1 MNFTEGYAARCGT
14 QNPLIQML
22 CETKASS
29 LCSVPEAPSPEGEQI
44 IKVHQLD
51 KEEGYSS
58 QNDHHVSRDG
68 EERAWCGVR
77 VDKHFDLRG
86 SKGACGRSLLVKI

>member
-1 MNFTEGYAARCGT
+1 MNFIEGYAARCWS

-29 LCSVPEAPSPEGEQI
+29 LSSLPEAPRPEGEQI
-44 IKVHQLD
+44 IEVRQVG

-58 QNDHHVSRDG
+58 QNEHRVSRDG
-68 EERAWCGVR
+68 EERAWCVR
-77 VDKHFDLRG
+77 
-86 SKGACGRSLLVKI
+86 